1 MSCPACESQ
10 RVRPSRPKGRLQAFL
25 RAWSQTRYYEC
36 KDCGWRDR
44 LPRAARDAESAGPDL
59 RFWAVAV
66 LVGLGFVYV
75 LFRVG

>member
-1 MSCPACESQ
+1 MPCPACGSQ
-10 RVRPSRPKGRLQAFL
+10 RVRPSQPRGGREAFL

-36 KDCGWRDR
+36 KDCRWRAR
-44 LPRAARDAESAGPDL
+44 LPRGPGDSDERRPDL

-75 LFRVG
+75 LIRVG